1 MPSPP
6 DQPGASDALLQI
18 RDLSVSFGS
27 GGDTVHAVRGAR
39 LDVAPGEMVGIVG
52 ESGCGKSVTA
62 RAVLKLIGPPGKITG
77 GSVLFA
83 GRDLLSIPAEEL
95 REVRGNRISMIFQDP
110 TKSLNPV
117 LTVGQ
122 QVAAVMQAHAKVS
135 RDATRDRARE
145 LLSEVGIP
153 DAKRRLDQYPHEL
166 SGGMRQRVMIAM
178 ALANDPA
185 LIIADEPTTALDVT
199 IQAQIL
205 DLLRRINA
213 ELGTSLLFISHNLG
227 VVAELCQRVA
237 VFYAGRVVESG
248 ATAEVFG
255 NPQHPYTRALLGS
268 LPEPGAG
275 TQRLKPVAGAPP
287 LLNSLPTGCAFAPRC
302 PLRMER
308 CDEDPQLAEVRPE
321 HTAACWVAQ
330 AKVSDPVATS

>member
-6 DQPGASDALLQI
+6 DRHGTPDGALEI
-18 RDLSVSFGS
+18 RDLSVSFES
-27 GGDTVHAVRGAR
+27 GPDTVYAVRDVR
-39 LDVAPGEMVGIVG
+39 LDVAPGEMLGIVG

-62 RAVLKLIGPPGKITG
+62 RAILKLIEPPGRITS

-83 GRDLLSIPAEEL
+83 GRDLLAVSAEEL
-95 REVRGNRISMIFQDP
+95 RDVRGNKISMIFQDP
-110 TKSLNPV
+110 TRSLNPV

-122 QVAAVMQAHAKVS
+122 QITAVLRAHQKLS
-135 RDATRDRARE
+135 RDECRVRGRE
-145 LLSEVGIP
+145 LLQDVGIP
-153 DAKRRLDQYPHEL
+153 DAERRLDQYPHEL
-166 SGGMRQRVMIAM
+166 SGGMRQRAMIAL
-178 ALANDPA
+178 ALANEPA

-205 DLLRRINA
+205 DLLRQINA

-255 NPQHPYTRALLGS
+255 RPQHPYTRALLGS

-275 TQRLKPVAGAPP
+275 AQRLKPVAGAPP
-287 LLNSLPTGCAFAPRC
+287 VLTAPPAGCAFAPRC
-302 PLRMER
+302 PLRIER
-308 CDEDPQLAEVRPE
+308 CDEDPQLAEVGPQ
-321 HTAACWVAQ
+321 HAAACWVAQ
-330 AKVSDPVATS
+330 APVSEPVATS